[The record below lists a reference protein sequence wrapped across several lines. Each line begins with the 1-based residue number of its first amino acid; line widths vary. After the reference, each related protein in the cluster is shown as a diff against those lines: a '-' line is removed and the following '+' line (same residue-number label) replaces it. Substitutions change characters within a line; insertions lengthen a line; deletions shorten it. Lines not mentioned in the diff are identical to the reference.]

1 VAKVLLSGR
10 EKRALILWVLA
21 GIVGLWYAHAHF
33 FEAFP
38 EASVNFKVTRGEALA
53 RAKSFVEALGPNV
66 DDYRSVIVFGVN
78 DNAKT
83 YLEREVGLK
92 EANRMMSSE
101 VNVWNWDVRF
111 FRPKQEEEFRVGV
124 SPQGNITGYQH
135 KVPEAKAGG
144 QPSREAAE
152 KTAQEFLVGKLGKPA
167 NDWDFLSEE
176 ANSEK
181 KPNRADW
188 SFTWEK
194 HGFRAKDA
202 PERLQISLHGDEIG
216 GASETLKVPEQWE
229 RDYAHLRSTNVFYN
243 QVAVIPYLI
252 LFGAC
257 LWMGIQMTRRGQT
270 GWALALQLGAIVA
283 VFLTAMQL
291 NHWPID
297 LYQYDTNSAYGSFAI
312 LQVMGALL
320 FGLGSAL
327 TVTLVL
333 PGGEPLYRAAK
344 PQFLRLRQAFTWR
357 GLRTKEFFSSIIV
370 GLSLA
375 AVQMGF
381 LVAFYLIANH
391 FGAWAPQELNYED
404 SVSTVIPWIGGIAI
418 GLLAAT
424 SEEFLFRLFAIPLL
438 QKVTKSNVI
447 AVILPAFAWGF
458 LHTAYP
464 NEPPYIRGLEVGL
477 IGIGVGIVF
486 LRWGILATLVW
497 HYTVDASLVGLLLI
511 RSSSLYFRISGL
523 VVGLAVLIPFG
534 IAVYSRVLRGTFED
548 DADLL
553 NGAVDPVRTGG
564 AGETVPAAE
573 ISASDVS
580 AAEPVAATARGYSAL
595 STGMIGLLCVCMV
608 LGGVATWKLKPVRVG
623 GYLKLKIDAKE
634 AAARSEEILKQ
645 RGVDS
650 RNYKTA
656 TIFVNVTDATA
667 SEYLREKIGVPA
679 LNEIYEKRIPGA
691 LWHVRFFRDGQP
703 EEYSVVLLPDGTLH
717 SVHHD
722 IAEAAAGASLKKE
735 DAVAKAQEFLRTSKH
750 IDLSRWTLVEAT
762 SEKKPHRLDH
772 RLIWQEN
779 QPLDETQTTTAAD
792 PASHAFGRMQVSVV
806 GDEVTSYRTF
816 IKIPDEWRRQREE
829 QSVARTIFTFLPVLL
844 MLGFA
849 GTVLVFFLREIKSDL
864 MREVPWRRFSL
875 WGLYGIVAYIL
886 IFAFADHIAQALS
899 QYSTAMPLKFVFG
912 ALGIGLLVGMFFFL
926 GAIVL
931 LFAMAWFFL
940 RQAFAETDFPGWRGM
955 AKNYYRDALLIG
967 VGGTAALIALKRV
980 SDWMSAHW
988 PTPHPSLGAAFGN
1001 DFDSV
1006 LPGIS
1011 ISATAMLHGL
1021 LFTGAIA
1028 ATAAFV
1034 AAHCKSPVVRGL
1046 LFVMASLAMVGAWGS
1061 TADFLKQWIAGLVFL
1076 AVVVFAVARVV
1087 RLNLLGYFL
1096 ALAIPT
1102 LLAGCVE
1109 LLAQPNGFYHTQG
1122 LVCAA
1127 VLGAVLAWLI
1137 AAWLTTKDA
1146 PEDSL
1151 AALRQGQ

>member
-1 VAKVLLSGR
+1 MAKVLLSGR

-38 EASVNFKVTRGEALA
+38 EASVNFKVTRGEALTQA
-53 RAKSFVEALGPNV
+53 RNFVESLGQSTAG
-66 DDYRSVIVFGVN
+66 YQAVIVFGVN

-152 KTAQEFLVGKLGKPA
+152 KTAQEFLVARLGKPA

-202 PERLQISLHGDEIG
+202 PERLQILLHGDEIG

-257 LWMGIQMTRRGQT
+257 LWMGIQLTRRGQT
-270 GWALALQLGAIVA
+270 NWALAVQRGGIVA

-297 LYQYDTNSAYGSFAI
+297 LYQYDSNSAYGSFAI
-312 LQVMGALL
+312 QQVMGALL
-320 FGLGSAL
+320 FGIGSAL

-344 PQFLRLRQAFTWR
+344 PQFQRLRQAFTWR
-357 GLRTKEFFSSIIV
+357 GLQTKEFFSSIVV

-418 GLLAAT
+418 GLLAST

-511 RSSSLYFRISGL
+511 RSSSMYFRISGL
-523 VVGLAVLIPFG
+523 VVGLAVLIPLG
-534 IAVYSRVLRGTFED
+534 IAGYARLRRGTFED

-553 NGAVDPVRTGG
+553 NGAVEPVRTGG
-564 AGETVPAAE
+564 AGETVLAGE
-573 ISASDVS
+573 ISASNVS
-580 AAEPVAATARGYSAL
+580 AAEPVTVVGKNYRAL
-595 STGMIGLLCVCMV
+595 STGLAGLLCVCMV
-608 LGGVATWKLKPVRVG
+608 LGGVVAWKLKPARLG
-623 GYLKLKIDAKE
+623 DYLKLKIDAKE
-634 AAARSEEILKQ
+634 ATARSEEILKQ
-645 RGVDS
+645 RGVDQ

-656 TIFVNVTDATA
+656 TVLVNVTDATA

-679 LNEIYEKRIPGA
+679 SNEIYEKRIPGA

-703 EEYSVVLLPDGTLH
+703 EEYSVVLQPDGTLH

-722 IAEAAAGASLKKE
+722 IAEAAAGASLTKE
-735 DAVAKAQEFLRTSKH
+735 DAAAKAQEFLRTSKN
-750 IDLSRWTLVEAT
+750 IDLSRWTMVEAT

-779 QPLDETQTTTAAD
+779 HPLDETQTRAAAD
-792 PASHAFGRMQVSVV
+792 SANHAFERIQVSVV

-844 MLGFA
+844 MLGLG

-886 IFAFADHIAQALS
+886 IFAFADRIAQALS

-912 ALGIGLLVGMFFFL
+912 ALGIGFLVGAFFFL

-967 VGGTAALIALKRV
+967 AGGTAALIALKRI

-988 PTPHPSLGAAFGN
+988 PTPHQSLGAVFGS

-1021 LFTGAIA
+1021 LFTAAIA
-1028 ATAAFV
+1028 AMAGFI
-1034 AAHCKSPVVRGL
+1034 AAHCKSPIVRGL
-1046 LFVMASLAMVGAWGS
+1046 LFVMASLAMVGGWGS
-1061 TADFLKQWIAGLVFL
+1061 TADFLKQWIAALVFL
-1076 AVVVFAVARVV
+1076 AVVVFGVARVV

-1096 ALAIPT
+1096 VLAIPT

-1109 LLAQPNGFYHTQG
+1109 LLAQPNSFYHTQG
-1122 LVCAA
+1122 MLCAA
-1127 VLGAVLAWLI
+1127 VLGALLAWVI
-1137 AAWLTTKDA
+1137 AAWLTAKDA

>member
-1 VAKVLLSGR
+1 LSGR
-10 EKRALILWVLA
+10 EKRALLLWVLA
-21 GIVGLWYAHAHF
+21 GVVGLWYAHAHF

-38 EASVNFKVTRGEALA
+38 EASVNFKVPRGEALTRA
-53 RAKSFVEALGPNV
+53 RNFVESLGPSMAG
-66 DDYRSVIVFGVN
+66 YRSVIVFGLN

-111 FRPKQEEEFRVGV
+111 FRPNQEEEFRVGV
-124 SPQGNITGYQH
+124 SPEGNITSYQH
-135 KVPEAKAGG
+135 KVPEARAGG
-144 QPSREAAE
+144 EPSRTEAE
-152 KTAQEFLVGKLGKPA
+152 KTAQDFLTAKLGKNA
-167 NDWDFLSEE
+167 ADWDFLSEE

-181 KPNRADW
+181 KPNRTDW
-188 SFTWEK
+188 SFTWER

-202 PERLQISLHGDEIG
+202 PERLQIALHGNEIG
-216 GASETLKVPEQWE
+216 GANETLKVPEQWE

-257 LWMGIQMTRRGQT
+257 LWIGIQLTRKGQT

-283 VFLTAMQL
+283 LFLTAMQL
-291 NHWPID
+291 NHWPLD

-312 LQVMGALL
+312 QQVMGALL
-320 FGLGSAL
+320 FGIGSAL

-357 GLRTKEFFSSIIV
+357 GLRTKEFFSSCIV

-375 AVQMGF
+375 AAQMGF

-391 FGAWAPQELNYED
+391 FGAWAPQEVNYED

-447 AVILPAFAWGF
+447 AVILPAFSWGF

-523 VVGLAVLIPFG
+523 IVGLAVLIPFG
-534 IAVYSRVLRGTFED
+534 IAVYSRIKRGTFED
-548 DADLL
+548 DEDLL
-553 NGAVDPVRTGG
+553 NGAMKPVPTGG
-564 AGETVPAAE
+564 AVDVVLAPE
-573 ISASDVS
+573 ISPGDM
-580 AAEPVAATARGYSAL
+580 AAGAPVAVPSRGYRAL
-595 STGMIGLLCVCMV
+595 SSSMIGFLGVCIV
-608 LGGVATWKLKPVRVG
+608 LGGVAAWRLKPARVG
-623 GYLKLKIDAKE
+623 DYLKLKVDAKE
-634 AAARSEEILKQ
+634 ATTRAKEILKQ
-645 RGVDS
+645 RGVDPKS
-650 RNYKTA
+650 YKTA
-656 TIFVNVTDATA
+656 TVFVDVTDATA
-667 SEYLREKIGVPA
+667 SEYLREKVGVPA
-679 LNEIYEKRIPGA
+679 LNEIYDKRVPGA

-703 EEYSVVLLPDGTLH
+703 EEYSVVLRPDGTLH
-717 SVHHD
+717 SVHHGL
-722 IAEAAAGASLKKE
+722 AEAAAGASLSKE
-735 DAVAKAQEFLRTSKH
+735 DALAKAQEFLRTNKN
-750 IDLSRWTLVEAT
+750 IELSQWTLVEAT

-772 RLIWQEN
+772 KMIWQEN
-779 QPLDETQTTTAAD
+779 QPLDETQSATAAD
-792 PASHAFGRMQVSVV
+792 LANHAFERMQLLVM

-829 QSVARTIFTFLPVLL
+829 QSVARTIFTFLPLLL
-844 MLGFA
+844 MIGFG

-864 MREVPWRRFSL
+864 MREVPWRRFAL
-875 WGLYGIVAYIL
+875 WGLCGVVAYIL
-886 IFAFADHIAQALS
+886 IFAFGNRIAQALT

-912 ALGIGLLVGMFFFL
+912 ALGIGFLVGTFFFL

-931 LFAMAWFFL
+931 VFAMAWFSL
-940 RQAFAETDFPGWRGM
+940 RQAFADKDFPGWRGM

-967 VGGTAALIALKRV
+967 AGGTATLIALRRV
-980 SDWMSAHW
+980 SDWVSAHW
-988 PTPHPSLGAAFGN
+988 PTPHQALGASFGN
-1001 DFDSV
+1001 DFDAV
-1006 LPGIS
+1006 LPAVS
-1011 ISATAMLHGL
+1011 ISATAVLHGL
-1021 LFTGAIA
+1021 LFAGAIA
-1028 ATAAFV
+1028 VAAAFI
-1034 AAHCKSPVVRGL
+1034 AAHCKSPIVRGL
-1046 LFVMASLAMVGAWGS
+1046 LFMAASLAMVGGWGN
-1061 TADFLKQWIAGLVFL
+1061 TADFLKQWIGGAVFL
-1076 AVVVFAVARVV
+1076 TVAVFGIMKVA

-1096 ALAIPT
+1096 VLAIPA

-1109 LLAQPNGFYHTQG
+1109 MLGQRNEFYRAQGVGCVAALGILLVWPM
-1122 LVCAA
+1122 
-1127 VLGAVLAWLI
+1127 
-1137 AAWLTTKDA
+1137 AAWLTAKEA
-1146 PEDSL
+1146 PQESS
-1151 AALRQGQ
+1151 AALQGR

>member
-1 VAKVLLSGR
+1 VATVRLSGR

-21 GIVGLWYAHAHF
+21 GIVGLWYAQRHF

-38 EASVNFKVTRGEALA
+38 EASVNFKVPREEALR
-53 RAKSFVEALGPNV
+53 RAQSFVESLGQDV
-66 DDYRSVIVFGVN
+66 SGYRSVIVFGVN

-111 FRPKQEEEFRVGV
+111 FRPNQEEEFRVAV
-124 SPQGNITGYQH
+124 SPQGNISGYVH
-135 KVPEAKAGG
+135 KVPEARAGG
-144 QPSREAAE
+144 DPKRTDAA
-152 KTAQEFLVGKLGKPA
+152 KTAQDFLIAKLGKNGA
-167 NDWDFLSEE
+167 DWDFLSEE

-181 KPNRADW
+181 KPNRTDW
-188 SFTWEK
+188 SFTWER

-202 PERLQISLHGDEIG
+202 PERLKISLLGDGIG
-216 GASETLKVPEQWE
+216 SATETLKVPEQWE
-229 RDYAHLRSTNVFYN
+229 RDYEHLRSTNVFYN

-257 LWMGIQMTRRGQT
+257 LWIGIQLTRKGQT

-291 NHWPID
+291 NHWPLD

-312 LQVMGALL
+312 QQVMGALL
-320 FGLGSAL
+320 FGIGSAL
-327 TVTLVL
+327 TVALVL

-357 GLRTKEFFSSIIV
+357 GLRSKEFFSSCVV

-375 AVQMGF
+375 AAQMGF

-391 FGAWAPQELNYED
+391 FGAWAPQEVNYED

-438 QKVTKSNVI
+438 QKMTKSNVI
-447 AVILPAFAWGF
+447 AVILPAFSWGF

-511 RSSSLYFRISGL
+511 RSSSPYFRISGL

-534 IAVYSRVLRGTFED
+534 IAVYSRLRRGGFED

-553 NGAVDPVRTGG
+553 NGAVEPG
-564 AGETVPAAE
+564 AADSVPTPEAEVGELVAG
-573 ISASDVS
+573 
-580 AAEPVAATARGYSAL
+580 EPVAAAARSYRAL
-595 STGMIGLLCVCMV
+595 SSSMIGFLCACIV
-608 LGGVATWKLKPVRVG
+608 LGGAAAWKIKPARLG
-623 GYLKLKIDAKE
+623 DYLKLKVDGKE
-634 AAARSEEILKQ
+634 AAGRAEEILKQ
-645 RGVDS
+645 RGVGPK
-650 RNYKTA
+650 NYKTA
-656 TIFVNVTDATA
+656 TVFVDVTDATV

-679 LNEIYEKRIPGA
+679 LNEIYDQRVPGA
-691 LWHVRFFRDGQP
+691 LWHVRFFRDGQT
-703 EEYSVVLLPDGTLH
+703 EEYSVVLRPDGTLH

-722 IAEAAAGASLKKE
+722 VEEASTGASLSKE
-735 DAVAKAQEFLRTSKH
+735 DALAKAQESLRTSKN
-750 IDLSRWTLVEAT
+750 IDLSQWTLVEAT
-762 SEKKPHRLDH
+762 SEKKPKRLDH
-772 RLIWQEN
+772 KLIWQKN
-779 QPLDETQTTTAAD
+779 QPLDETQNATTADSAN
-792 PASHAFGRMQVSVV
+792 HAFERMQLLVV
-806 GDEVTSYRTF
+806 GDEPTSYRTF
-816 IKIPDEWRRQREE
+816 IKIPDEWKRQREE
-829 QSVARTIFTFLPVLL
+829 QSVTRTIFAFLPLL
-844 MLGFA
+844 VAIGFC

-864 MREVPWRRFSL
+864 MRQVPWRRFAL
-875 WGLYGIVAYIL
+875 WGLYGVAAYIL
-886 IFAFADHIAQALS
+886 IFAFGNRIAQALT

-912 ALGIGLLVGMFFFL
+912 ALGIGFLVGTFFFL

-931 LFAMAWFFL
+931 VFAMAWFFL
-940 RQAFAETDFPGWRGM
+940 RQAFADKDFPGWSGM

-967 VGGTAALIALKRV
+967 AAGTATLIALRRV
-980 SDWMSAHW
+980 FDWVSMHW
-988 PTPHPSLGAAFGN
+988 PTPHQSLSASFGN
-1001 DFDSV
+1001 DFDAA
-1006 LPGIS
+1006 LPAVS
-1011 ISATAMLHGL
+1011 ISAAAVLHGL

-1028 ATAAFV
+1028 MTAAFI
-1034 AAHCKSPVVRGL
+1034 AAHCKSPIVRGL
-1046 LFVMASLAMVGAWGS
+1046 LFVVASMAMVAGWGS
-1061 TADFLKQWIAGLVFL
+1061 SQDFLKQWMGGALFL
-1076 AVVVFAVARVV
+1076 ALMVFGITKVA

-1096 ALAIPT
+1096 VLTIPAL
-1102 LLAGCVE
+1102 LSGCVE
-1109 LLAQPNGFYHTQG
+1109 MLGQPGEFYHVQG
-1122 LVCAA
+1122 IGCVAA
-1127 VLGAVLAWLI
+1127 LGILLI
-1137 AAWLTTKDA
+1137 WPLAAWLTGKEE
-1146 PEDSL
+1146 PQDSL
-1151 AALRQGQ
+1151 ATLQRL